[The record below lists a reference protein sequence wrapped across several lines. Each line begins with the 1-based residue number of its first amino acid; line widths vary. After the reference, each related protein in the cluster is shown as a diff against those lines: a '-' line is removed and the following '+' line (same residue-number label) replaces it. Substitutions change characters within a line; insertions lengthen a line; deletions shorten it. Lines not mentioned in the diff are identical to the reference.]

1 MRFERREYHG
11 PMGLYVVLNFEDRH
25 LDTHRGAADSTVK
38 ALQKRYEQ
46 DKQKTGLAAL
56 FVGRNA
62 VIEHRCVELQGVAP
76 AITTDHNRI
85 AQIRNDCARAEK
97 IYVVAH
103 GDPRTTDVC
112 YTNDPNGIGVVRLAD
127 SATLGTFLKTVIQPK
142 TSVIRIALVMCYG
155 ARCARYQRATVNHQG
170 MVATNDLKTSFA
182 YQLFKELAQTRQVK
196 MTAVTGKIQHDA
208 TSGRALVEHE
218 DMIDE
223 NMEFAEAAKAQTVS
237 KGPLIGQYNALLQS
251 GNSVATINAEAAKY
265 RSNPALAAAN
275 PLQQYAKDLV
285 TWERSGGDAIKARV
299 ATAQAAKRTA
309 TTNLTQA
316 GQEENMPKYGKFI
329 YTYKNNILKIVSKY
343 GKPNDGVIVP
353 MTVLYQG
360 PLL

>member
-1 MRFERREYHG
+1 
-11 PMGLYVVLNFEDRH
+11 MGLYVVLNFEDRH
-25 LDTHRGAADSTVK
+25 LDPNRGAADSTVK

-46 DKQKTGLAAL
+46 VKQNKGLTAL

-85 AQIRNDCARAEK
+85 TQIRNDCARAEK

-112 YTNDPNGIGVVRLAD
+112 YTNDPNGIGVVQLAD
-127 SATLGTFLKTVIQPK
+127 YAALGTFLKSVIQPK
-142 TSVIRIALVMCYG
+142 PSVIRVALVMCYG
-155 ARCARYQRATVNHQG
+155 ARCAHYQRATVDHMG
-170 MVATNDLKTSFA
+170 MIAANDLRTSFA
-182 YQLFKELAQTRQVK
+182 YRLFKELAQTRRIK

-208 TSGRALVEHE
+208 SSGRAMVEHE

-237 KGPLIGQYNALLQS
+237 KGPLIGRYNALIQGGTS
-251 GNSVATINAEAAKY
+251 AAAINAEAAKY
-265 RSNPALAAAN
+265 RADPTLAAAT

-285 TWERSGGDAIKARV
+285 AWERSGGDAIKARV
-299 ATAQAAKRTA
+299 ANAQAAKRTA
-309 TTNLTQA
+309 ITSLTQT
-316 GQEENMPKYGKFI
+316 GQDENMPKYGKFI
-329 YTYKNNILKIVSKY
+329 YTYTNNVLTIVTKY
-343 GKPNDGVIVP
+343 GKPSDGVMLP

-360 PLL
+360 ALL